1 MKFVLNQ
8 ELVTVELEDAST
20 TVLSYLR
27 TQKRSVGTKEGC
39 ASGDCGACTCLVGEL
54 EKDTVNYHTINSCIT
69 PLGAIAG
76 KHLVTVEHL
85 AQEQI
90 HPVQAAMVKYHGS
103 QCGFCTPGFVMS
115 LTAFHNALFTNAD
128 ITHQQPTREDVSSAV
143 AGNLC
148 RCTGYRPIL
157 DAGMAA
163 CQSPAPQLHN
173 SEVRHWL
180 ENLDALDDTPY
191 YAPQTLAEWSELK
204 SAFPAARAIAGGT
217 DLMLE
222 VTQHYRDIPQL
233 IDVTQIREL
242 RVFDLTDK
250 KLVLGAGLSYTQLAE
265 RCSSVFPAL
274 TAFMPRLASPQIRNR
289 GTLGGNI
296 ANASPIADTPPILL
310 AMDAAIELN
319 NAAYQRRT
327 LPLDE
332 FYLGYKQTQLAK
344 NELLVSVRIPVAALT
359 HFHRFYK
366 VSKRYEDDI
375 SAVMGAFRFHIE
387 KGVFKEARIAYGG
400 VAATPLRV
408 KSAEAALIDQA
419 MDDEQALANA
429 LQNLADTLEP
439 LSDVRASAGYRL
451 TIAMNL
457 LRKAWLEAN
466 GEHLPDL
473 HTTAH
478 SGEVGYA

>member
-39 ASGDCGACTCLVGEL
+39 ASGDCGACTCLVGKL
-54 EKDTVNYHTINSCIT
+54 GDDAVHYHTINSCIT

-76 KHLVTVEHL
+76 KHLVTIEHL

-90 HPVQAAMVKYHGS
+90 HPVQAAMVEYHGS

-115 LTAFHNALFTNAD
+115 LTALHNSLFNNAD
-128 ITHQQPTREDVSSAV
+128 STHQQPTREDVSNAV

-163 CQSPAPQLHN
+163 CQSPAPQLHS

-180 ENLDALDDTPY
+180 KNLDALDDTPY
-191 YAPQTLAEWSELK
+191 YAPQTLAEWCEIK
-204 SAFPAARAIAGGT
+204 SVYPTARAIAGGT

-242 RVFDLTDK
+242 RGFQLTDK
-250 KLVLGAGLSYTQLAE
+250 KLKLGAGLNYTQLADH
-265 RCSSVFPAL
+265 CSTVFPAL

-310 AMDAAIELN
+310 AMDATIELYN
-319 NAAYQRRT
+319 VAYQRRT

-332 FYLGYKQTQLAK
+332 FYLGYKKTQLAQ
-344 NELLVSVRIPVAALT
+344 NELLVSVRIPVDALA

-375 SAVMGAFRFHIE
+375 SAVMGAFRFHIVN
-387 KGVFKEARIAYGG
+387 GVFKEARIAYGG

-419 MDDEQALANA
+419 MDDEKALTNA
-429 LQNLADTLEP
+429 LHNLGDTLDP

-466 GEHLPDL
+466 GEHLPDIHASA
-473 HTTAH
+473 HTE
-478 SGEVGYA
+478 EVNHA